1 MGLLFESDE
10 HFWFCDGAIA
20 FSAFMNEE
28 AVRCG
33 QVIEDNNFKLG
44 NYSTSA

>member
-1 MGLLFESDE
+1 
-10 HFWFCDGAIA
+10 
-20 FSAFMNEE
+20 MNEE

-44 NYSTSA
+44 NYSTSAYKVISRLLTEPYEA